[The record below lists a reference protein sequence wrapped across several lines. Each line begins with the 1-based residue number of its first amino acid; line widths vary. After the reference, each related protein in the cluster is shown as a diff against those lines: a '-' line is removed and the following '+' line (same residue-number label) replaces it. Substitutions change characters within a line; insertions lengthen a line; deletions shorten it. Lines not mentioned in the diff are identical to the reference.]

1 MRKLV
6 QYLSKYALFIFL
18 SLILATISVISN
30 LYIPVLVGQCLDC
43 MIDYAVDF
51 SKLIPLLKQML
62 ITISI
67 TFVSQYL
74 LNIINNHITYN
85 CCRDIRNDAFNKLL
99 NLPVS
104 YVDSHQSGE
113 ITSRIINDIDT
124 LSDGLIIG
132 FTNFFT
138 SIMTIVLTLV
148 YMFKINKNIT
158 FLVLILTPLSLF
170 VARFIS
176 RKTNNLFSKQ
186 ANQKGLQ
193 TAYIDEMINNQKIVT
208 AYNRQEENQ
217 KNFDEINKNL
227 AETSKKAIF
236 FSSLTNPSTRFINA
250 LIYAVIAVAGATI
263 VISNGL
269 TVGNLSTFLSYASQY
284 TKPFNEIS
292 GVFVE
297 LQNALAC
304 GKRVFTLIDEP
315 NETSCQN
322 PQKLNDTVEQIIFNN
337 VNFSYNKTKPLLQD
351 LSFKID
357 KGQKFALVGPTGC
370 GKTTLINLLM
380 RFYDVDSGNICLDN
394 IDINNASKDDLRNH
408 FGMVLQDSWLKQD
421 TIRNNLQMGRKCSE
435 EEMIAACKKCY
446 IHSFIQRLPQQY
458 DTVIS
463 ENSDNISSGQK
474 QLICIARI
482 MIQNPQILILDEA
495 TSSIDSRTEIK
506 VQQAFDQLTENK
518 TAFIVAHRL
527 STIINADC
535 ILVMKDGII
544 IEKGNHQQLI
554 AQHGFYYNL
563 YNSQFQQN

>member
-62 ITISI
+62 ITIFI

-148 YMFKINKNIT
+148 YMFKINKTIT

-176 RKTNNLFSKQ
+176 RKTNSLFSKQ

-227 AETSKKAIF
+227 ADTSKKAIF

-250 LIYAVIAVAGATI
+250 LIYAAIAVAGATI

-351 LSFKID
+351 LSFKVN

-380 RFYDVDSGNICLDN
+380 RFYDVDSGSISLDN
-394 IDINNASKDDLRNH
+394 VDINNASKDDLRNH

-421 TIRNNLQMGRKCSE
+421 TIRNNLQMGRKCSD

>member
-6 QYLSKYALFIFL
+6 QYLSKYGLFIFL

-62 ITISI
+62 ITIFI

-148 YMFKINKNIT
+148 YMFKINKTIT

-227 AETSKKAIF
+227 ADTSKKAIF

-250 LIYAVIAVAGATI
+250 LIYAVIAVAGAII

-315 NETSCQN
+315 NETSCPK
-322 PQKLNDTVEQIIFNN
+322 PQKLNENVEQIKFNN
-337 VNFSYNKTKPLLQD
+337 VNFSYNKAKPLLQD
-351 LSFKID
+351 LNFD
-357 KGQKFALVGPTGC
+357 VNKGQKFALVGPTGC

-380 RFYDVDSGNICLDN
+380 RFYDVDSGSICLDN
-394 IDINNASKDDLRNH
+394 VDINNASKDDLRNH

-421 TIRNNLQMGRKCSE
+421 TIRNNLQMGRKCSD

-544 IEKGNHQQLI
+544 IEKGNHEQLI

-563 YNSQFQQN
+563 YNSQFQKN

>member
-6 QYLSKYALFIFL
+6 QYLSKYGLFIFL

-62 ITISI
+62 ITIFI

-148 YMFKINKNIT
+148 YMFKINKTIT

-227 AETSKKAIF
+227 ADTSKKAIF

-250 LIYAVIAVAGATI
+250 LIYAVIAVAGAII

-315 NETSCQN
+315 NETSCPK
-322 PQKLNDTVEQIIFNN
+322 PQKLNENVEQIKFNN
-337 VNFSYNKTKPLLQD
+337 VNFSYNKAKPLLQD
-351 LSFKID
+351 LNFD
-357 KGQKFALVGPTGC
+357 VNKGQKFALVGPTGC

-380 RFYDVDSGNICLDN
+380 RFYDVDSGSICLDN
-394 IDINNASKDDLRNH
+394 VDINNASKDDLRNH

-421 TIRNNLQMGRKCSE
+421 TIRNNLQMGRKCSD

-544 IEKGNHQQLI
+544 IEKGNHEQLI

>member
-62 ITISI
+62 ITIFI

-104 YVDSHQSGE
+104 YIDSHQSGE

-148 YMFKINKNIT
+148 YMFKINKTIT

-176 RKTNNLFSKQ
+176 RKTNSLFSKQ

-227 AETSKKAIF
+227 ADTSKKAIF

-250 LIYAVIAVAGATI
+250 LIYAAIAVAGATI

-351 LSFKID
+351 LSFKVN

-380 RFYDVDSGNICLDN
+380 RFYDVDSGSISLDN
-394 IDINNASKDDLRNH
+394 VDINNASKDDLRNH

-421 TIRNNLQMGRKCSE
+421 TIRNNLQMGRKCSD
-435 EEMIAACKKCY
+435 EEMVAACKKCY

>member
-6 QYLSKYALFIFL
+6 QYLFKYALFIFL

-62 ITISI
+62 ITIFI

-148 YMFKINKNIT
+148 YMFKINKTIT

-176 RKTNNLFSKQ
+176 RKTNSLFSKQ

-227 AETSKKAIF
+227 ADTSKKAIF

-250 LIYAVIAVAGATI
+250 LIYAAIAVAGATI

-351 LSFKID
+351 LSFKVN

-380 RFYDVDSGNICLDN
+380 RFYDVDSGSISLDN
-394 IDINNASKDDLRNH
+394 VDINNASKDDLRNH

-421 TIRNNLQMGRKCSE
+421 TIRNNLQMGRKCSD

>member
-6 QYLSKYALFIFL
+6 QYLSKYGLFIFL

-62 ITISI
+62 ITIFI

-85 CCRDIRNDAFNKLL
+85 CCRDIRNDAFIKLL

-104 YVDSHQSGE
+104 YIDSHQSGE

-148 YMFKINKNIT
+148 YMFKINKTIT

-227 AETSKKAIF
+227 ADTSKKAIF

-250 LIYAVIAVAGATI
+250 LIYAVIAVAGAII

-315 NETSCQN
+315 NETSCPK
-322 PQKLNDTVEQIIFNN
+322 PQKLNETVEQIKFNN
-337 VNFSYNKTKPLLQD
+337 VNFSYNKAKPLLQD
-351 LSFKID
+351 LNFD
-357 KGQKFALVGPTGC
+357 VNKGQKFALVGPTGC

-380 RFYDVDSGNICLDN
+380 RFYDVDSGSICLDN
-394 IDINNASKDDLRNH
+394 VDINNASKDDLRNH

-421 TIRNNLQMGRKCSE
+421 TIRNNLQMGRKCSD